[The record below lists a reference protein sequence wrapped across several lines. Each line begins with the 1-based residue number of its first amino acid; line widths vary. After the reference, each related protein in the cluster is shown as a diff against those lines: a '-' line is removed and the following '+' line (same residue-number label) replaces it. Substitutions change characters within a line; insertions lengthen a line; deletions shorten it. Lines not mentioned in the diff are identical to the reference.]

1 MSIVLLGSTSGS
13 CTLQEQAVA
22 GTTTLTLPTTSGT
35 VLTAASTDTANSLN
49 AGLGVNQTWQSV
61 VGSRALGTTY
71 TNSTGK
77 PIMVNVAATII
88 NTTTITA
95 VVDGVT
101 VAQENGTGASSNA
114 PATVSFI
121 VPNGS
126 TYSVSNSGSTTL
138 TLWAELR

>member
-1 MSIVLLGSTSGS
+1 MSIILD
-13 CTLQEQAVA
+13 
-22 GTTTLTLPTTSGT
+22 GTTGISSIGTLTGVSSVTFSNSSTTT
-35 VLTAASTDTANSLN
+35 VGAIGD
-49 AGLGVNQTWQSV
+49 GQTWQSV

-138 TLWAELR
+138 TVWAELR

>member
-13 CTLQEQAVA
+13 CTLQEQAIA

-35 VLTAASTDTANSLN
+35 VALTSD
-49 AGLGVNQTWQSV
+49 GLGVDQTWQNLL
-61 VGSRALGTTY
+61 GSRAFGTTY

-77 PIMVNVAATII
+77 PIMVNIAATII

-95 VVDGVT
+95 VVSGVT
-101 VAQENGTGASSNA
+101 VAVENGTGATSNA

-121 VPNGS
+121 VPNGA
-126 TYSVSNSGSTTL
+126 TYSITNSGSSSL
-138 TLWAELR
+138 AVWAELR